1 MNEHI
6 TSPDYQFYW
15 RNRVNTHIYYLYI
28 HKCILVIKKADEI
41 STKTFWQ
48 LFNFVKIN
56 YTKQNRKLRD
66 KKIEIYTKNRVIKTE
81 WNRERETWK
90 RANNFHEFISTTV
103 TMQINFKKH
112 GNQTHI
118 LLFLSSSFL
127 LLFTFRVVIIVSFVV
142 VVVIFALIPWLL
154 LQIPHTNIKQ
164 YTQVFERHKNI
175 VLVVVPFPFRF
186 TNCVAQI
193 KWRNTENYLCVC
205 NIFMVYVRI
214 YNVQR

>member
-81 WNRERETWK
+81 
-90 RANNFHEFISTTV
+90 
-103 TMQINFKKH
+103 
-112 GNQTHI
+112 
-118 LLFLSSSFL
+118 
-127 LLFTFRVVIIVSFVV
+127 
-142 VVVIFALIPWLL
+142 
-154 LQIPHTNIKQ
+154 
-164 YTQVFERHKNI
+164 
-175 VLVVVPFPFRF
+175 
-186 TNCVAQI
+186 
-193 KWRNTENYLCVC
+193 
-205 NIFMVYVRI
+205 
-214 YNVQR
+214 